1 MKTNHRRTPNSQN
14 RGEPVS
20 VTQINVVKLGLD
32 VHADSI
38 RVVRQLDHATPQ
50 PAQKFS
56 PAQFLEW
63 AQKQVRLA
71 PEVYSCY
78 EAGPFGYGMHR
89 QIVDLGIE
97 NLVVRPQNWDELGK
111 QVKTDKT
118 DALALC
124 QRLDRYVQGNRK
136 ALAVVRVPTPAE
148 EAARWPSRQREQLLR
163 ERKRLEAQGRSLL
176 LTQGLRVKG
185 HWWQQKN
192 WQLLAARLPVA
203 LATTLAITREIV
215 QLVHEKVETLTTEL
229 EAAAASGRAK
239 GVGALTTEVIGREV
253 GNWQRFT
260 NRRQVAS
267 YTGLCPSVYASGC
280 RLVNGSITKH
290 GNPRLR
296 AALIEL
302 AWRLVNWQ
310 PHYPPVARWRG
321 LLLDKKTPTGR
332 KKKAIVAIGRHLAID
347 LWRLATGRC
356 RAQQLQLVIAG

>member
-1 MKTNHRRTPNSQN
+1 MKTNHSRSPNSQN
-14 RGEPVS
+14 RGESVS
-20 VTQINVVKLGLD
+20 VTQVNVVKLGLD

-71 PEVYSCY
+71 PKVYSCY
-78 EAGPFGYGMHR
+78 EAGPFGYGLHR
-89 QIVDLGIE
+89 QLADLGIE

-136 ALAVVRVPTPAE
+136 ALAVMRVPTPAE

-185 HWWQQKN
+185 RWWQQKN
-192 WQLLAARLPVA
+192 WQMLAARLPVA
-203 LATTLAITREIV
+203 LAATLAITREIV
-215 QLVHEKVETLTTEL
+215 QLVHEKVEMLTTEL

-253 GNWQRFT
+253 GNWQRLT

-267 YTGLCPSVYASGC
+267 YTGLCPSVYASGH

-310 PHYPPVARWRG
+310 PHYPPVAKWRV

-332 KKKAIVAIGRHLAID
+332 KKRAIVAIGRHLAID

-356 RAQQLQLVIAG
+356 RAEQLQLVIAG